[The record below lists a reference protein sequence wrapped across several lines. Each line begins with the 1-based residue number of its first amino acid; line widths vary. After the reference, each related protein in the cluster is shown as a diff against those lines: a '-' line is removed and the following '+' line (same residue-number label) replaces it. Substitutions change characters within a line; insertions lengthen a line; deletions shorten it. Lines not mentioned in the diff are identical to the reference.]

1 MAFQAWPLL
10 SLTLRRCVDLQR
22 VTVRRS
28 RSGGFPTPPASLHL
42 SAWTLACSDARPVRM
57 VSHPS
62 LGTAHGLSLALE
74 DLCCGPGRGSR
85 PVYDHRPFVASIL
98 PWDWSP
104 LRRSQSEESTSRLG
118 SPALAF
124 ARAFQLRLVAGSH
137 TRFGPP
143 SPFSTTLTVCSSSD
157 PVICFNHSRPWGSFS
172 RLPLRPPRRP
182 QSEDRFF
189 RGVAGPGAFE

>member
-1 MAFQAWPLL
+1 M
-10 SLTLRRCVDLQR
+10 
-22 VTVRRS
+22 TVRRS
-28 RSGGFPTPPASLHL
+28 RSGGFPTPPSPLRL
-42 SAWTLACSDARPVRM
+42 STWTLACSAARPVRV
-57 VSHPS
+57 VSHPF
-62 LGTAHGLSLALE
+62 LNTARGLSLALE
-74 DLCCGPGRGSR
+74 DLCCVPGRVSR
-85 PVYDHRPFVASIL
+85 PAYDRLPFVASIL

-118 SPALAF
+118 FPALAF
-124 ARAFQLRLVAGSH
+124 ASSFRLSLVAGSH

-182 QSEDRFF
+182 RSEDRFF